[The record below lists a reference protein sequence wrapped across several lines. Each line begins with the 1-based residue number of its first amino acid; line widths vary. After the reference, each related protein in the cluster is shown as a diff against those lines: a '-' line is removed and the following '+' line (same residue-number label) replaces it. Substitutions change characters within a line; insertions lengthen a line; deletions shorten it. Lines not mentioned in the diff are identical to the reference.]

1 MKLYIKLRTVFF
13 ISLIFVSFSLFSQD
27 RNFTDKPSSSDKRV
41 ASEEFRR
48 GVQAYYRGTFNEAIL
63 LFEKALSR
71 LPEEPLILDWLGKAY
86 YSSGVEGSAL
96 TQWEFAEASGYGG
109 MLLKN
114 KIEVLKENRSLTPYA
129 SDNIKYVENSSFNSK
144 NGNVELFRQ
153 PFSIA
158 AVSDGSFWMTAYG
171 SNELLHFNVN
181 GIILDRTKGPIQG
194 FDRPFDVIELSDGN
208 LLVSEFA
215 ADRLSLLDKNGS
227 FIKSFGKRGRGNG
240 EFIGPQ
246 FLAEDEYGN
255 IYVCDF
261 GNARIVVFSPA
272 GEPLFTFG
280 KKSGLFG
287 GFTAPSGLA
296 VVDGLVYAADAVKGT
311 VYAFDTAGNFVQALL
326 PENSLKNIESLREWN
341 GNLVASAGNKAYLID
356 IAFSTLSELVSL
368 GNTPSKMTAAV
379 PDVNGNLLLVDHK
392 NQSIEITSRINELAG
407 GLFVLIKK
415 VYSDN
420 FPEVLVEVS
429 VQNRDGKQIVGLT
442 EGNFILTEN
451 HRPVADY
458 SLTGSAYLNKTCDIA
473 IVVERSPNSAK
484 EKALIE
490 SAIKEIAEAMQ
501 GRGRISIISAS
512 DIPILEG
519 KFSPM
524 DLISLP
530 NRIKGP
536 VSSEWK
542 FDLALRLAAGDLINA
557 EQKRAVLFLNF
568 SDPNSDNFKQYNL
581 NDLASY
587 MKNNNIRFYSINLK
601 KGSPASEMSYLAKK
615 TGGKA
620 LYVYAEK
627 GLKPIIDDLISKP
640 IGVYQLR
647 YTSLMPTDF
656 GRAFLPLEVEVQ
668 LLKRSGRDEIG
679 YFAPLE

>member
-1 MKLYIKLRTVFF
+1 MRLGIKFYKIAF
-13 ISLIFVSFSLFSQD
+13 IILILVSVPLFSQD
-27 RNFTDKPSSSDKRV
+27 KNFTDNPSSSDKRV
-41 ASEEFRR
+41 AAEEFRR
-48 GVQAYYRGTFNEAIL
+48 GVQAYYRGTFNEAVL
-63 LFEKALSR
+63 LFEKALSY
-71 LPEEPLILDWLGKAY
+71 LPGESLILDWLGKAY
-86 YSSGVEGSAL
+86 YSSGIEGAAL
-96 TQWEFAEASGYGG
+96 SQWEFAEAAGYGG

-114 KIEVLKENRSLTPYA
+114 KMEILKESRSLTPYS
-129 SDNIKYVENSSFNSK
+129 SDNITYVENSSFTSH
-144 NGNVELFRQ
+144 NGKVELFRQ
-153 PFSIA
+153 PLSIA
-158 AVSDGSFWMTAYG
+158 AISDGSFWMTAYG

-181 GIILDRTKGPIQG
+181 GIILDRTRGPIQG
-194 FDRPFDVIELSDGN
+194 FDRPFDVIALSDGN

-215 ADRLSLLDKNGS
+215 SDRLSLLDKNGS

-240 EFIGPQ
+240 ELIGPQ
-246 FLAEDEYGN
+246 FLAEDGYGN

-261 GNARIVVFSPA
+261 GNARIVVFSSA

-280 KKSGLFG
+280 NKSGLFG
-287 GFTAPSGLA
+287 GFTAPSGIA
-296 VVDGLVYAADAVKGT
+296 VVDGIVYAADAVKGA
-311 VYAFDTAGNFVQALL
+311 VYTFDTAGNFIQAFL
-326 PENSLKNIESLREWN
+326 PEGTLKQIESLREWN

-356 IAFSTLSELVSL
+356 IAFSTVTELTSL
-368 GNTPSKMTAAV
+368 GNAPAKITAAV
-379 PDVNGNLLLVDHK
+379 PDVNGSLLLIDHK
-392 NQSIEITSRINELAG
+392 NQTVEITSRINELAG

-415 VYSDN
+415 VYSDK

-442 EGNFILTEN
+442 QDNFILTEN

>member
-1 MKLYIKLRTVFF
+1 MKFGRKCRIIVF
-13 ISLIFVSFSLFSQD
+13 ISLVLFTLPVFSQD
-27 RNFTDKPSSSDKRV
+27 KNFTDKPSSSDKRV

-63 LFEKALSR
+63 LFEKALSY
-71 LPEEPLILDWLGKAY
+71 LPDESLILDWLGKAY
-86 YSSGVEGSAL
+86 YSSGVEGAAL
-96 TQWEFAEASGYGG
+96 TQWELAEAAGYGG

-114 KIEVLKENRSLTPYA
+114 KIEILKESRSLTPYS
-129 SDNIKYVENSSFNSK
+129 SDNIKYVENSSFSSK
-144 NGNVELFRQ
+144 NGTVELFRQ
-153 PFSIA
+153 PLSIA

-194 FDRPFDVIELSDGN
+194 FDRPFDVIALSDGN

-227 FIKSFGKRGRGNG
+227 FIKSFGTRGRGNG

-261 GNARIVVFSPA
+261 GNARIVVFSSA

-287 GFTAPSGLA
+287 GFTAPAGIA
-296 VVDGLVYAADAVKGT
+296 VVDGLVYVADAIKGA
-311 VYAFDTAGNFVQALL
+311 VYTFDTAGNFVQSLL
-326 PENSLKNIESLREWN
+326 PEGTLKQIESLREWN

-356 IAFSTLSELVSL
+356 IAFSTVSELTSL
-368 GNTPSKMTAAV
+368 GNVPTKITAAV
-379 PDVNGNLLLVDHK
+379 PDVNGSLLLIDHK
-392 NQSIEITSRINELAG
+392 NQTVEITSRINELAG

-415 VYSDN
+415 VYSDK

-442 EGNFILTEN
+442 QDNFIITEGN
-451 HRPVADY
+451 RPVADY
-458 SLTGSAYLNKTCDIA
+458 SLTGSSYLNKTCDIA
-473 IVVERSPNSAK
+473 VIVERSPNSLK

-490 SAIKEIAEAMQ
+490 AALKEIAEAMQ
-501 GRGRISIISAS
+501 GRGKISLISAS
-512 DIPILEG
+512 SIPALEG
-519 KFSPM
+519 KFSPA
-524 DLISLP
+524 DLITLP
-530 NRIKGP
+530 NRIKTP
-536 VSSEWK
+536 ASSDWK
-542 FDLALRLAAGDLINA
+542 LDLALRLAVGELINA

-587 MKNNNIRFYSINLK
+587 MKNNNIRFYPISLK
-601 KGSPASEMSYLAKK
+601 RGAPASEMSYLAKK
-615 TGGKA
+615 TGGKTS
-620 LYVYAEK
+620 YIYAER
-627 GLKPIIDDLISKP
+627 GLKPLIDDIIEKP
-640 IGVYQLR
+640 LGMYQLK
-647 YTSLMPTDF
+647 YTSTMSTDF
-656 GRAFLPLEVEVQ
+656 GRSFLPVEVEVQ
-668 LLKRSGRDEIG
+668 LLERSGRDEIG